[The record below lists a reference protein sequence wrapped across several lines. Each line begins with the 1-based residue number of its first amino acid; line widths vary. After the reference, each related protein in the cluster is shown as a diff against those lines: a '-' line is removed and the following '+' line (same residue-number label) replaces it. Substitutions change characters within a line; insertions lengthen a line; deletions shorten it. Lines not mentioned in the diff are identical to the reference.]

1 MAVKKGDR
9 IGFSSKSLTSPIT
22 FHFSMEQLRK
32 KTAFRTVGMN
42 GRFDEIPYP
51 YVFSISASY
60 DTDIKCES

>member
-1 MAVKKGDR
+1 
-9 IGFSSKSLTSPIT
+9 
-22 FHFSMEQLRK
+22 MEQLQK